1 MAKVKCSIRER
12 TVPTE
17 RIRRLREDALR
28 HPVPGSFE
36 IALHGGES
44 WMETRG
50 ELWWVVRRARRVAHI
65 LRNMEVVIGPDDLLV
80 GRLSD
85 RAPTPEE
92 QERLARANEFM
103 AAQPVALGQSGH
115 MAPDVPTLL
124 SVGCRGLQARIA
136 ELSAR
141 LDTSAPEA
149 QPKLAFYRAAHEALD
164 GLCDFAR
171 RYAEKAEQM
180 AVESDDPR
188 RRGELLH
195 IAEVCRRVPAYPAR
209 TFHEALQSL
218 HFLLFVLNCVEGC
231 GLTSPGSVDR
241 YLWPYLQ
248 ADLAEGRL
256 TREEAQELLDAFFV
270 TFNAYIGR
278 GLAIGLLVG
287 GRDANGNDVT
297 NDLTWM
303 CLHACDHV
311 RLPYP
316 SLGLRVHRGTPPELL
331 DYALELLSEG
341 TSQPAL
347 FNDEVITEGLLA
359 AGLPIEDACDYM
371 NSTCVEI
378 TPCGKSNVW
387 VASPYFN
394 LAQVLLDIISDIVR
408 GGIAPPADF
417 EALMVE
423 YEKRLAERIAAAVA
437 EQNSYRYSCMVHRN
451 FPLASCFVR
460 DCLEK
465 GLDME
470 WGGARY
476 NWVECSFVG
485 LASAADSLEAVRL
498 FVYERKELGWGEL
511 DGMLVRNFEGD
522 EAWRQKLLREPSKY
536 GNGEDSVDALAKRIV
551 DTAVRECRRHR
562 TVFGAGFHP
571 GLFAWVM
578 HSVFGEATG
587 ATPDGR
593 LAGLPLS
600 PGPDPCAGRARRGPT
615 ATVLSATSFDHR
627 PLIGGVAL
635 NLKFSPATL
644 NTPEKRSKLASL
656 VRVYFERG
664 GFQVQ
669 INVVDAATLRDA
681 QEHPEQYEDLLV
693 RVAGYSDYFVNLSR
707 PMQDEIIARTEF
719 GL

>member
-1 MAKVKCSIRER
+1 MAKVEFSIRER
-12 TVPTE
+12 TAPTE
-17 RIRRLREDALR
+17 RIRRLRQDALR
-28 HPVPGSFE
+28 HPVPSSFE
-36 IALHGGES
+36 IGLYGGES

-50 ELWWVVRRARRVAHI
+50 ELWWVVRRGRRVAHI

-85 RAPTPEE
+85 RGPTPEE
-92 QERLARANEFM
+92 DERLARAGEFM
-103 AAQPVALGQSGH
+103 AAQPLAPGQSGH
-115 MAPDVPTLL
+115 MAPDVPRLL

-136 ELSAR
+136 ELSGK
-141 LDTSAPEA
+141 LDPSAPEA
-149 QPKLAFYRAAHEALD
+149 APKLAFYRAAYEALD

-171 RYAEKAEQM
+171 RYAERAEQM
-180 AVESDDPR
+180 AEESGDPR
-188 RRGELLH
+188 RREELRR
-195 IAEVCRRVPAYPAR
+195 IAQVCRRVPAYPAR

-218 HFLLFVLNCVEGC
+218 HFLLFALNCVEGC
-231 GLTSPGSVDR
+231 SLTSPGSVDR
-241 YLWPYLQ
+241 YLWPYLR

-256 TREEAQELLDAFFV
+256 TREEAQELVDAFFV
-270 TFNAYIGR
+270 SFNAYIGR
-278 GLAIGLLVG
+278 GMAIGLLVG
-287 GRDANGNDVT
+287 GRDAEGNDVT

-347 FNDEVITEGLLA
+347 FNDEVVTEGLLA
-359 AGLPIEDACDYM
+359 AGLPIEDACDYV

-394 LAQVLLDIISDIVR
+394 LAQILLDIISDIAT
-408 GGIAPPADF
+408 GKMAAPAEF
-417 EALMVE
+417 EALMAE
-423 YEKRLAERIAAAVA
+423 YERRLAERIAAAVA
-437 EQNSYRYSCMVHRN
+437 EQNSFRYSCMAHRN
-451 FPLASCFVR
+451 FPLASCFVQ

-476 NWVECSFVG
+476 NWIECSFVG
-485 LASAADSLEAVRL
+485 LATAADSLEAVRL
-498 FVYERKELGWGEL
+498 FVYERRELGWGEL
-511 DGMLVRNFEGD
+511 HDMLARNFEGD
-522 EAWRQKLLREPSKY
+522 EAWRQRLLREPAKY
-536 GNGEDSVDALAKRIV
+536 GNSEDSVDGLAKRIV
-551 DTAVRECRRHR
+551 EMAVRECGRHR

-587 ATPDGR
+587 ATPNGR

-600 PGPDPCAGRARRGPT
+600 PGPDPSPGRAQRGPT
-615 ATVLSATSFDHR
+615 ATILSATRFDHQ

-635 NLKFSPATL
+635 NLKFSRKAL
-644 NTPEKRSKLASL
+644 DTPEKRSKLASL
-656 VRVYFERG
+656 LRVYFDRG
-664 GFQVQ
+664 GFQAQ

-681 QEHPEQYEDLLV
+681 QEHPERHEDLLV

-707 PMQDEIIARTEF
+707 QMQDEIIARTEYEW
-719 GL
+719 